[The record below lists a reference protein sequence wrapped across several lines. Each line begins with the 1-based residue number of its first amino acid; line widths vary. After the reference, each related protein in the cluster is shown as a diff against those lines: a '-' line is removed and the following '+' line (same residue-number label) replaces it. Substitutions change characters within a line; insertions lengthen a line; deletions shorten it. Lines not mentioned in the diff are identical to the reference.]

1 MEESFNI
8 KTENLEPNQISDME
22 MNSSTSE
29 CLESGQDDNNNHH
42 SIKKLPGVTNFNWI
56 IKEFEKKNKIFMR
69 SHTFRIEGNPKM
81 KWYLFLEKKKPACSS
96 CELNFINVNLQ
107 NISLGNNFSSA
118 VKMKMSLSSNFE
130 EKTFTRSMKLT
141 RIKLGATYT
150 FYDSMKEE
158 EFIKLTQ
165 PTGCLNVSLTVTP
178 LKHINK
184 SKSVNKTKT
193 CSIIEKS
200 FESFFNNTS
209 LSDVTFK
216 IQGRQFSVHRIILA
230 SVSSVF
236 MKMFSSNETN
246 TNLNVIEMNDVDP
259 EVFKELLRFIYTGL
273 VVDLE
278 SMVFGLYELAYK
290 YNIPLLL
297 SKCEKCLS
305 NSLSI
310 ETVIYILQ
318 LANCHKSKNLKDK
331 CIKYIDE
338 HFEQVK
344 KTEPFQT
351 LERELLM
358 DILCGTRTTKK

>member
-1 MEESFNI
+1 ME
-8 KTENLEPNQISDME
+8 T
-22 MNSSTSE
+22 NSSTSE
-29 CLESGQDDNNNHH
+29 CFESRHDDDNNNHRT
-42 SIKKLPGVTNFNWI
+42 IKKLPGVTNFNWI
-56 IKEFEKKNKIFMR
+56 IKDFEKRNKIFMR
-69 SHTFRIEGNPKM
+69 SHTFRTEGNPKM
-81 KWYLFLEKKKPACSS
+81 KWYLFLENKKPSCSS
-96 CELNFINVNLQ
+96 CESRFINVNLQ
-107 NISLGNNFSSA
+107 NISVGNNFSSP

-141 RIKLGATYT
+141 RINLGATYS
-150 FYDSMKEE
+150 FFDSMKEE

-165 PTGCLNVSLTVTP
+165 RSGCLNVSLTVTP
-178 LKHINK
+178 FKYIDK
-184 SKSVNKTKT
+184 FKSVNKT
-193 CSIIEKS
+193 SAIIEKS

-216 IQGRQFSVHRIILA
+216 IQGRKFSVHRIVLA

-236 MKMFSSNETN
+236 MEMFSSNQTN
-246 TNLNVIEMNDVDP
+246 TNVIEMNDVDP

-305 NSLSI
+305 NSLTI

-318 LANCHKSKNLKDK
+318 LANKHKSKNLKDQ

-338 HFEQVK
+338 KFEDVK
-344 KTEPFQT
+344 KTEPFKT
-351 LERELLM
+351 LDRELLM
-358 DILCGTRTTKK
+358 DILCGTRSMKK